1 MAEIPLAALK
11 AVAER
16 LDGLGLEYAFLGGSV
31 VGLLLDHPELSP
43 VRATDDVDVVIEVVS
58 QARYAHVESKLR
70 ALKFDHDMRPGAP
83 RCRWVLGNLTVDIMP
98 AEGDFLGLNT
108 AWFREALAS
117 ATRRT
122 IPGGSLR
129 VVSPVGFIATK
140 YVAFL
145 DRGARDYYASH
156 DLEDLITVIDGREK
170 IAEEVA
176 AADPALRA
184 YVAKAMA
191 ALVASEDFMEAL
203 PGHLPADAASQG
215 RLPGLRRKLTGIAA
229 AA

>member
-1 MAEIPLAALK
+1 MAEAPIAAMK

-16 LDGLGLEYAFLGGSV
+16 LDGLGLDYAFLGGAV
-31 VGLLLDHPELSP
+31 VSLLLDHPELSP

-58 QARYAHVESKLR
+58 QARYAGIEQKLR
-70 ALKFDHDMRPGAP
+70 ALKFDHDMRQGAP
-83 RCRWVLGNLTVDIMP
+83 RCRWVLGNLIVDIMP
-98 AEGDFLGLNT
+98 ADGHFLGLNT

-117 ATRRT
+117 ATPRV
-122 IPGGSLR
+122 IPCGSLR

-145 DRGARDYYASH
+145 DRGAGDYYASH
-156 DLEDLITVIDGREK
+156 DLEDLITVIDGREE
-170 IAEEVA
+170 IVEEVA
-176 AADPALRA
+176 TADPALCA
-184 YVAKAMA
+184 YVTKGMA

-215 RLPGLRRKLTGIAA
+215 RLSGLRRKLTGIAA
-229 AA
+229 LG